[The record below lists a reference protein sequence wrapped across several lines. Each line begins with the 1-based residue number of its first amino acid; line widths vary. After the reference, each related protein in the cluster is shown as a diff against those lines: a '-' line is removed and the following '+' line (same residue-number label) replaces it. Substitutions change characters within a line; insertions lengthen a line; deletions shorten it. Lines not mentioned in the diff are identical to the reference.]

1 MCRYLMKALSNGGCD
16 TKMIFSAWH
25 QGYRFIFDN
34 SIIRPGKLEQC
45 EIKVSDFGIIDIE
58 IQDSCSEEERV

>member
-1 MCRYLMKALSNGGCD
+1 MCRYLMKGLSYCGCD

-34 SIIRPGKLEQC
+34 SIIGPGKLGEC
-45 EIKVSDFGIIDIE
+45 EIEVSDFGIIE
-58 IQDSCSEEERV
+58 IKIHDSCSEEERV